1 MFIFVD
7 LSRYIRDSEKF
18 AEALLERY
26 GVTVIPGTYFSDIY
40 KSAIRISFVVESIER
55 IRMGGIERIG
65 NAINDL
71 RSSL

>member
-7 LSRYIRDSEKF
+7 LSHYIRDSERF

-40 KSAIRISFVVESIER
+40 RSAIRISFVVESIER
-55 IRMGGIERIG
+55 IRMGIERIS

-71 RSSL
+71 KGLL